1 MSLDRGVGFA
11 VAPTAPTPAPGVAHG
26 PLPAWGPWPS
36 SATPAGAVAF
46 SPCPRGGL
54 VMRGHHPT
62 LGPGARP
69 LCCPH
74 GAPRPALFPG
84 PRFLR
89 YVARFMHS
97 VGRRWSVWKARR
109 LASHSEEPGPCAPLS
124 AEGGRRLG
132 SRAGPTLA
140 EGQCPLKPVAILA
153 SPHLGERG
161 GPRQRPHLPTLP
173 GCAASGQSPSRCAQ
187 CRCPVRAA
195 AAPAAWS
202 GCDSRCPQLGCSSG
216 SQAGAGGDVR
226 DAAIG
231 ETPVLSHSPVF
242 QRHWRGAGGAARG
255 SGEVQAGEGGLC
267 PPSPTAA
274 SGRLCSWTWLDKLQ
288 NTRLHEISR

>member
-1 MSLDRGVGFA
+1 M
-11 VAPTAPTPAPGVAHG
+11 
-26 PLPAWGPWPS
+26 
-36 SATPAGAVAF
+36 
-46 SPCPRGGL
+46 
-54 VMRGHHPT
+54 
-62 LGPGARP
+62 
-69 LCCPH
+69 
-74 GAPRPALFPG
+74 
-84 PRFLR
+84 
-89 YVARFMHS
+89 
-97 VGRRWSVWKARR
+97 WKARR